1 MKYCIHCG
9 AEMEDIAA
17 VCPKCGTPT
26 QAQVEDKPDTAM
38 NVLAFFIPLVGLI
51 LYLVYRDRQPRRAK
65 GIGKFAL
72 IGLSVG
78 IVIALVATGIFGSQ
92 WQRQREIA
100 AARADADRSAKQ
112 AEESRRQLEELN
124 RDIDDARRAIE
135 DYYG

>member
-9 AEMEDIAA
+9 AEMEDAAA
-17 VCPKCGTPT
+17 VCPKCGIPT

-51 LYLVYRDRQPRRAK
+51 LYLVYHDRQPRRAK

-78 IVIALVATGIFGSQ
+78 IVIALVSTGIFGSQ
-92 WQRQREIA
+92 WQRQREVA
-100 AARADADRSAKQ
+100 AARAAADRSREQ
-112 AEESRRQLEELN
+112 AEQSRRQLEDLN
-124 RDIDDARRAIE
+124 RASDDLQRAIE